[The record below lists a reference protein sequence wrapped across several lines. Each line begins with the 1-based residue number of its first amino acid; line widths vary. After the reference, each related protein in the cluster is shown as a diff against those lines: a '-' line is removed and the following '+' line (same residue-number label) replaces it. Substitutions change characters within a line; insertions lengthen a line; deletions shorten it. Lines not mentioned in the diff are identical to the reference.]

1 MTRRR
6 GLSLNTHLDKQIEI
20 ERKYWRQVAERL
32 IAVISTLA
40 ERGLAFRGDI
50 ERFGALHNGNY
61 LGLLELIAKF
71 DPFLANHIEQYGNKG
86 TGKSSYLSKTICNE
100 LIHLMAEKT
109 RTSILKDL
117 KKAGYFSLSVDST
130 PDLSHVDQLA
140 VIVRYVSPDDGFPI
154 ERFLTFLQL
163 NDHSGKNIA
172 NVVLNYLE
180 NNCKI
185 DFNKCRGQSY
195 DNAANMSGMYNGMQ
209 KILLD
214 KNKFAV
220 YFPCGGH
227 SLNLIG
233 RAAVDC
239 CLPAVNFFAII
250 QQVYT
255 FFSVSTKR
263 WTVLKSCLVSDST
276 VPKRLCDTRWEA
288 HAKTVSAISD
298 GYESIIDA
306 LHCLYTN
313 EYEKG
318 DTRREAGILQEKME
332 ELEFVFMLEFWN
344 RILDEF
350 HKTSKALQDSKI
362 SLSTCAKLY
371 SSLLQFLKKNRD
383 SFDEFEARAKERL
396 PDVNY
401 KAENQRQRR
410 RYLNVPNVDED
421 LSARDKFRIKAF
433 IVMMDTLE
441 ANLQKRALIYQ
452 NIADKFSFLVDLDVP
467 DSELQ
472 NGVKCLMKDYPED
485 VDINLIGKVKHFHI
499 YVKMHHA
506 ANNQNLNHQDL
517 YQIIFKD
524 KLNLAFP
531 NVEATLRLFLS
542 LMVTNCS
549 GERSFSRLKRL
560 KNELRTTMLQQKLS
574 DLAIL
579 CIEAE
584 KLRTLSFDD
593 IIDDFAKLK
602 SRKKFF

>member
-1 MTRRR
+1 MSKSKLKLDITCLSSRQRRRIFLKEFYNISHMTVNSNSDLKVQNEFVNRLRELNDIEQLSLQQNVLREINTDDFVENSDSISEHSRISTEESSLQSSISDDEFCNKTEIINIRLWAIENYVSHRCAIFIYLTRRR

-32 IAVISTLA
+32 VAVICTLA

-61 LGLLELIAKF
+61 LE
-71 DPFLANHIEQYGNKG
+71 
-86 TGKSSYLSKTICNE
+86 
-100 LIHLMAEKT
+100 
-109 RTSILKDL
+109 ILKDL
-117 KKAGYFSLSVDST
+117 KKAGYFSLSVNST

-140 VIVRYVSPDDGFPI
+140 VIVRYVSPDDG
-154 ERFLTFLQL
+154 LQL

-172 NVVLNYLE
+172 NVVFNYLE

-195 DNAANMSGMYNGMQ
+195 DNAANISRMYNGMQ

-220 YFPCGGH
+220 YIPCGGH

-233 RAAVDC
+233 RVAVDC

-250 QQVYT
+250 EQVYT
-255 FFSVSTKR
+255 FFSASTKR
-263 WTVLKSCLVSDST
+263 WIVLKSCLVSDST

-288 HAKTVSAISD
+288 HAKAVSAISD

-344 RILDEF
+344 
-350 HKTSKALQDSKI
+350 T
-362 SLSTCAKLY
+362 
-371 SSLLQFLKKNRD
+371 
-383 SFDEFEARAKERL
+383 
-396 PDVNY
+396 
-401 KAENQRQRR
+401 
-410 RYLNVPNVDED
+410 
-421 LSARDKFRIKAF
+421 
-433 IVMMDTLE
+433 
-441 ANLQKRALIYQ
+441 
-452 NIADKFSFLVDLDVP
+452 
-467 DSELQ
+467 
-472 NGVKCLMKDYPED
+472 
-485 VDINLIGKVKHFHI
+485 FHI

-506 ANNQNLNHQDL
+506 ANNQNLNRQDL

-524 KLNLAFP
+524 KLNLAFS

-549 GERSFSRLKRL
+549 GERLFSGLKRL
-560 KNELRTTMLQQKLS
+560 KNELRTTMLQEKLS

-584 KLRTLSFDD
+584 KLRTLSFDN